1 MLFELMLDLT
11 RCRWKQS
18 CLNLGRVSYIF
29 PRRFLCPYHSVVI
42 VSTFLTSLLQ
52 LATPTRRDSISVLAK
67 MAHRNNRRRAR
78 RPRSRASPTHNDHS
92 SRHSLDQ
99 FIIPRPSLT
108 SEVCAT
114 NLTQASSTSMPSPP
128 TTIATSRHRSDIPAK
143 LWQNRCTTRQD
154 RDRAQREQ
162 AAKLEA
168 QQIQLF
174 GGEPGDDVELCFK
187 MLEYFGG
194 LDYIS

>member
-1 MLFELMLDLT
+1 MLEL
-11 RCRWKQS
+11 RQS
-18 CLNLGRVSYIF
+18 ILYMPPRF
-29 PRRFLCPYHSVVI
+29 PLSISFSRYCFYFPCFSWPPPR
-42 VSTFLTSLLQ
+42 
-52 LATPTRRDSISVLAK
+52 RRDSISVPAK

-78 RPRSRASPTHNDHS
+78 RPRSRASATHNDRS

-99 FIIPRPSLT
+99 FIISQP
-108 SEVCAT
+108 
-114 NLTQASSTSMPSPP
+114 NLTPQVGATKLTQTSSTSMPSPP
-128 TTIATSRHRSDIPAK
+128 TAIATSRRRSDIPAR
-143 LWQNRCTTRQD
+143 LWQNRYITWQD
-154 RDRAQREQ
+154 QDRAQREQ